1 MRLAHQMAME
11 SDLIT
16 ADMVEVQEFI
26 FLAQKYN
33 IYGVPKTVINESLH
47 FEGAVPDAVFLGKV
61 LQVAETKPAGEKK

>member
-1 MRLAHQMAME
+1 VRLAHQMAME

-33 IYGVPKTVINESLH
+33 IYGVPNTVINESVH
-47 FEGAVPDAVFLGKV
+47 FEVAVPEAVFLGKV